1 MPHRSTTEL
10 LDLFDATHQEGFRM
24 VELLQSYGLWIAL
37 GVVFLAMHWFGM
49 CCFSQPPGRGVGRK
63 SSVVSAGGGNTEK
76 GSEA

>member
-1 MPHRSTTEL
+1 MV
-10 LDLFDATHQEGFRM
+10 

-49 CCFSQPPGRGVGRK
+49 CCLSQQYGRGVGRK
-63 SSVVSAGGGNTEK
+63 CRIVNARDGITDK